1 VNAGPVI
8 FRDGDYFGRT
18 VNVAS
23 RIAGRA
29 GPGEVL
35 VSEAAVDSC
44 SAEEVRFEHV
54 GPVQLKG
61 VAQPIMVF
69 RAARAPNTSAWS

>member
-1 VNAGPVI
+1 VHAGPVI

-18 VNVAS
+18 GNVAA

-35 VSEAAVDSC
+35 VSEDAVSAAGALDR
-44 SAEEVRFEHV
+44 VRFEPV
-54 GPVQLKG
+54 GAVELKGVTRPVQLH
-61 VAQPIMVF
+61 
-69 RAARAPNTSAWS
+69 RALRP